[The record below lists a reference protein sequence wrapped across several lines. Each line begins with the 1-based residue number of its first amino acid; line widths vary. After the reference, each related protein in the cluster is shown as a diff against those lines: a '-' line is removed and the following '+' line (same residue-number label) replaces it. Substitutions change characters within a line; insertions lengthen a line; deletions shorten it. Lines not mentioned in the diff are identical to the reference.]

1 MTNSIKITAPT
12 KLTKTVLFD
21 WGNTLM
27 IDFPDAQGKMCDW
40 ETVQEVSG
48 AQALL
53 AQLSEHH
60 NIYIATNA
68 ADSSKD
74 DIISAFERV
83 GLSQYIDGYF
93 CKASIGLSKYDSGFY
108 PAIIAKL
115 GVKPQDITMV
125 GDTLEKDIYPAL
137 EAGLQAIWF
146 NAEGKVFES
155 NHANIVQIQ
164 SLTQLLDHLNG

>member
-1 MTNSIKITAPT
+1 MNKATKSTVST

-40 ETVQEVSG
+40 KIVQEVSG

-60 NIYIATNA
+60 DIYIATNA

-83 GLSQYIDGYF
+83 GLSQYIDDYF

-115 GVKPQDITMV
+115 GIEPQDVTMV

-137 EAGLQAIWF
+137 EAGLQVVWL
-146 NAEGKVFES
+146 NTEGTELKSEHPNV
-155 NHANIVQIQ
+155 VQVQ
-164 SLTQLLDHLNG
+164 SLSELSEKND

>member
-1 MTNSIKITAPT
+1 MNKATKSTVST

-53 AQLSEHH
+53 AQLSKHH

-68 ADSSKD
+68 ADSSKG
-74 DIISAFERV
+74 DIIRAFERV

-115 GVKPQDITMV
+115 DIEPQEVTMI

-137 EAGLQAIWF
+137 EAGLQVDWLNNEGAI
-146 NAEGKVFES
+146 ADT
-155 NHANIVQIQ
+155 HLPIVEVQN
-164 SLTQLLDHLNG
+164 LTQLLEFINE